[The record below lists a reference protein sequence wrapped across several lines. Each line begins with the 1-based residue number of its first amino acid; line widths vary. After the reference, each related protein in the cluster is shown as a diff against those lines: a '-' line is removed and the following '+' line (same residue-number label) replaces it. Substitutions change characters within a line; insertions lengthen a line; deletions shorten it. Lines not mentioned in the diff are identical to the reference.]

1 MASGGGTNRLAASDG
16 TEGPP
21 LELRVLFEQ
30 YHGEAGH

>member
-1 MASGGGTNRLAASDG
+1 LSDG